1 MASFEFDVPVRFDTD
16 SMKRS
21 EIVKE
26 AEGWIGTKWQ
36 HQQATK
42 QVACDCAGLARGVY
56 ANLTGTQVEI
66 MDYPATWHLFKKEE
80 RLYET
85 CKEIMDEIRLS
96 DIKAGDIL
104 LFAFR
109 PSFVCHHLGIYT
121 GKGTFIHSDMLYIG
135 YWTSTGTMAAEDIR
149 NSIIITKN

>member
-1 MASFEFDVPVRFDTD
+1 
-16 SMKRS
+16 MKRS

-121 GKGTFIHSDMLYIG
+121 GKGTFIHSDMDAGKVIVSRLDSF
-135 YWTSTGTMAAEDIR
+135 WKSRLRCAFRFREVED
-149 NSIIITKN
+149 